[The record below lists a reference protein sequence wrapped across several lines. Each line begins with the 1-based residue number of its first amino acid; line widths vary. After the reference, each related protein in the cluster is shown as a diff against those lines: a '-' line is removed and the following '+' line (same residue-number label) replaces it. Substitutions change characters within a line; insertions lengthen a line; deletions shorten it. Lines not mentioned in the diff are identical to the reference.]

1 MTEAHS
7 YTASEMLA
15 ILSARQLRD
24 GQVVFAGI
32 GVPLLAAT
40 LAQRTRCPALTI
52 LFEGGVIGAFV
63 EPGKLPP
70 STNDQRCT
78 KRANMVLGSADVL
91 LLLQRGYVDV
101 GFMGGAQIDQYGNL
115 NSSFIGDP
123 AKPKTRL
130 PGTGGG
136 NDISSLTN
144 MIVAM
149 KHEKRRFVEN
159 VDFIT
164 SPGFIRGGDT
174 RRESGLP
181 AGGMFRVI
189 TELAV
194 FGFDD
199 TSKRMKVLALNPG
212 VSREEVQDNTGFTL
226 RARMRTEACG
236 RYRFDTILP
245 GNYDTRPRHI
255 HYKVSH
261 PDGAALTTQLYFE
274 GEQYN
279 DTDPYV
285 RKSLIKRLNRVA
297 PPDMSAFWLCRFDIV
312 LG

>member
-1 MTEAHS
+1 MTEARQ
-7 YTASEMLA
+7 YTASEILA
-15 ILSARQLRD
+15 VLSARQLQD
-24 GQVVFAGI
+24 GQVVFAGV

-115 NSSFIGDP
+115 NSSYIGSP
-123 AKPKTRL
+123 TAPKARL

-164 SPGFIRGGDT
+164 SPGFIRGGTT
-174 RRESGLP
+174 RRDSGLP
-181 AGGMFRVI
+181 SGGMWRVI

-199 TSKRMKVLALNPG
+199 NTRRIKVLALNPG
-212 VSREEVQDNTGFTL
+212 VTREEVQDNTGFTL
-226 RARMRTEACG
+226 DFDKALHVTPPPTDHELETLRFLDPARLFTA
-236 RYRFDTILP
+236 
-245 GNYDTRPRHI
+245 
-255 HYKVSH
+255 
-261 PDGAALTTQLYFE
+261 
-274 GEQYN
+274 
-279 DTDPYV
+279 
-285 RKSLIKRLNRVA
+285 
-297 PPDMSAFWLCRFDIV
+297 
-312 LG
+312 